1 MSTKTVCDVCGVEI
15 GGNTPLVSVSTVYKN
30 GTRRHEKSVDLCCV
44 CAMKLDQFLKGVEQ

>member
-15 GGNTPLVSVSTVYKN
+15 GGNTTLVSVSTVYKN